1 MMEQETLNDYGQHTN
16 NRFHLDILTEE
27 AGNFGPG
34 VPVVA
39 HQRKSAP

>member
-1 MMEQETLNDYGQHTN
+1 MTTDSIRTTDFISISIRTLDA
-16 NRFHLDILTEE
+16 LTEE

-39 HQRKSAP
+39 HQRRSAP

>member
-1 MMEQETLNDYGQHTN
+1 MTTDSIRTTDFISISIRTLD
-16 NRFHLDILTEE
+16 LTEE